1 MASVYRAKLR
11 FGAALAGCVAIAL
24 SLTAGHDGNVFAVL
38 VMPVTLAMAAILYP
52 VMGRWW
58 NEYRLLRVC
67 MAELR
72 DDLHSLCDDTRLIDH
87 GTGHKFH
94 HVFWHTDTY
103 RRTLD
108 EVMSRSDFDW
118 ERLRSVVRYMSL
130 DNRLALKFERE
141 YPREVENDAQ
151 LWNRRVH
158 DALKRQ
164 EYQANLKCE
173 LCKILLKE
181 PDH

>member
-1 MASVYRAKLR
+1 MLS
-11 FGAALAGCVAIAL
+11 AALAGCVAIAL
-24 SLTAGHDGNVFAVL
+24 SLIASHDWNVFAVL

-58 NEYRLLRVC
+58 NEYRLLKAC

-72 DDLHSLCDDTRLIDH
+72 DDLRFLCDDTGLIDI
-87 GTGHKFH
+87 GGHKFH
-94 HVFWHTDTY
+94 HVVWNLDTC

-118 ERLRSVVRYMSL
+118 ERMRSVVRYMSL
-130 DNRLALKFERE
+130 DNRLALKFEKE
-141 YPREVENDAQ
+141 YPCEVESDDQ
-151 LWNRRVH
+151 HRDRRIH

-173 LCKILLKE
+173 LCKMLLKE